1 MKKQDSNTP
10 AKSKTEKILDRFL
23 SKLMPSPTGCMEYT
37 GGKLK
42 TGYGIFHDSEGS
54 GSVLAHRFAYQSYHE
69 VTLKSD
75 EYVRHL
81 CNNPSC
87 SHPEHLAVGSAKDNS
102 ADMVA
107 AKRSTKGRKR
117 SVKRFTDEE
126 KKRIHELH
134 AAGVSQYA
142 IARRFGRSE
151 PTISVVLHPRAKKL
165 RKPNSSSGAAI
176 VAPEKIK
183 TLWERLDA
191 QLVEDAELRRA
202 A

>member
-23 SKLMPSPTGCMEYT
+23 SKLKPSPTGCMEYT

-42 TGYGIFHDSEGS
+42 TGYGIFHDPEGA
-54 GSVLAHRFAYQSYHE
+54 GSVLAHRFAYQSYYE

-117 SVKRFTDEE
+117 TLKRFTDKE
-126 KKRIHELH
+126 KNQIRP
-134 AAGVSQYA
+134 S
-142 IARRFGRSE
+142 
-151 PTISVVLHPRAKKL
+151 T
-165 RKPNSSSGAAI
+165 
-176 VAPEKIK
+176 
-183 TLWERLDA
+183 
-191 QLVEDAELRRA
+191 
-202 A
+202 

>member
-1 MKKQDSNTP
+1 LNKQDSNTP
-10 AKSKTEKILDRFL
+10 AKSKAEKILDRFL
-23 SKLMPSPTGCMEYT
+23 SKLKTSPTGCLEYT

-42 TGYGIFHDSEGS
+42 TGYGVFHDPEGS

-69 VTLKSD
+69 VTLKSN

-117 SVKRFTDEE
+117 TLKRFTDKE
-126 KKRIHELH
+126 KNQIRELH
-134 AAGVSQYA
+134 ASGVSQYA
-142 IARRFGRSE
+142 LAKRFGRSE
-151 PTISVVLHPRAKKL
+151 PTISAVLHPRKPRLPKNDSDASAAALMKKMPKCYESL
-165 RKPNSSSGAAI
+165 GAALEQET
-176 VAPEKIK
+176 A
-183 TLWERLDA
+183 
-191 QLVEDAELRRA
+191 
-202 A
+202 